1 MAVQDKD
8 TLHSFRQFITWWYH
22 QYGRHSLPW
31 RLTTD
36 PYAILVSE
44 LMLQQ
49 TQVSRVIPKY
59 QAFLDQF
66 PNLAALKSAK
76 LAAVL
81 TLWQGLGY
89 NRRAKYLWQLGQTVL
104 ELPNSQQE
112 LQTLPGIG
120 PYTAGAIGAF
130 AFNQPVTLIETNIRT
145 VFLYHFFPNQTNI
158 SDADLL
164 PLIADSLDQTN
175 PRTWYWALM
184 DYGSHLKTNL
194 GNQSRRSKSYTK
206 QSKFA
211 GSLRQVRG
219 EILRTLIT
227 NQQLT
232 KRALAQ
238 QITGN
243 SDHFEEALSQLVS
256 EKLVVSQKNNFSLP

>member
-1 MAVQDKD
+1 MQGKD

-22 QYGRHSLPW
+22 QYGRHTLPW

-59 QAFLDQF
+59 QAFLDRF
-66 PNLAALKSAK
+66 PDLVTLKSAK
-76 LAAVL
+76 LADVL

-89 NRRAKYLWQLGQTVL
+89 NRRAKYLWQLGQTVV
-104 ELPNSQQE
+104 ELPNSQTE
-112 LQTLPGIG
+112 LQKLPGIG
-120 PYTAGAIGAF
+120 PYTAAAIGAF
-130 AFNQPVTLIETNIRT
+130 AFNQPVTLVETNVRT
-145 VFLYHFFPNQTNI
+145 VFLYHFFPDQTDI

-164 PLIADSLDQTN
+164 PLVTASLDQKN

-184 DYGSHLKTNL
+184 DYGSHLKATF
-194 GNQSRRSKSYTK
+194 GNQNRRSKTYAK
-206 QSKFA
+206 QSKFT

-219 EILRTLIT
+219 EILRILIT
-227 NQQLT
+227 HGQLPKT
-232 KRALAQ
+232 KIAKHIR
-238 QITGN
+238 GN
-243 SDHFEEALSQLVS
+243 SDHFDKALSQLIA
-256 EKLVVSQKNNFSLP
+256 EQLVVSQKNTYSLP